1 MEELKDLKN
10 GLKVLNDLGDS
21 SYTDETA
28 TILKEEIGF
37 LQEDNKNKSS
47 NTKTTREPKST
58 PSKQE

>member
-21 SYTDETA
+21 SYSDETA
-28 TILKEEIGF
+28 AILKEEIGF
-37 LQEDNKNKSS
+37 LQEDNKNKNS